1 VGDWIDVGVADEPA
15 DGTMRP
21 VEAGGEAICLARVGG
36 EWVAFADD
44 CTHEEC
50 PLADGYLEGQVI
62 ECACHGSQ
70 FDVVTGE
77 VLVGPA
83 TEPVAVF
90 PIRVVDGRL
99 EVEVR

>member
-1 VGDWIDVGVADEPA
+1 VGDWIDVGEADEPA

-21 VEAGGEAICLARVGG
+21 VEAGGEAICVARVDG

-77 VLVGPA
+77 VLLGPA

-90 PIRVVDGRL
+90 PVRVVDGRL

>member
-1 VGDWIDVGVADEPA
+1 
-15 DGTMRP
+15 M
-21 VEAGGEAICLARVGG
+21 
-36 EWVAFADD
+36 
-44 CTHEEC
+44 

-77 VLVGPA
+77 VLLGPA

-90 PIRVVDGRL
+90 PVRVVDGRL
-99 EVEVR
+99 QVEVR